1 MMFAYDRIYLADA
14 MAVLAEFFDYAVSD
28 YGAEGDEV
36 ADLFC
41 ISSLSDMFAKG
52 NPSVVSGMSGP
63 ELFERL
69 SVELGY
75 DDAVLPKPLF
85 RFEKTPDYWAGWV
98 AAFIQWRLGIS
109 FDELFRIM
117 PYDDLI
123 RLYHPWHEASEERFC
138 ELFIE
143 WARDSEART
152 PTRLAC
158 LRSELRL
165 SQREL
170 AYRSGVGLRSIQMY
184 EQRQKDIN
192 KAQAQ
197 TLLRLSRVLYCSME
211 DLMEPVFELDEV
223 A

>member
-1 MMFAYDRIYLADA
+1 MTFAYDRIYLADA
-14 MAVLAEFFDYAVSD
+14 MAVLAEFFDYAVND

-41 ISSLSDMFAKG
+41 MSSWGDMFSKG

-63 ELFERL
+63 ELFAHL
-69 SVELGY
+69 SVEFGY
-75 DDAVLPKPLF
+75 GDANLPNPHF

-98 AAFIQWRLGIS
+98 AAFIQWRLGIA

-117 PYDDLI
+117 PYDDLV

-138 ELFIE
+138 ELFAE
-143 WARDSEART
+143 WARDCEVRT

-165 SQREL
+165 TQREL

-197 TLLRLSRVLYCSME
+197 TLLRLSRALHCSME
-211 DLMEPVFELDEV
+211 DLMEPVFTLDEV

>member
-1 MMFAYDRIYLADA
+1 MTFAYDRIYLADA

-52 NPSVVSGMSGP
+52 NPLVVSGMSGP

-75 DDAVLPKPLF
+75 DDAVLPEPLF
-85 RFEKTPDYWAGWV
+85 RFE
-98 AAFIQWRLGIS
+98 S
-109 FDELFRIM
+109 
-117 PYDDLI
+117 YDDLI

-138 ELFIE
+138 ELFVE
-143 WARDSEART
+143 WARDSEVRA
-152 PTRLAC
+152 PTRLAR
-158 LRSELRL
+158 LRSGLRL

-192 KAQAQ
+192 NAQAQ
-197 TLLRLSRVLYCSME
+197 TLLRLSRALYCSME

>member
-75 DDAVLPKPLF
+75 DDAVLPEPLF

-109 FDELFRIM
+109 FDELF
-117 PYDDLI
+117 
-123 RLYHPWHEASEERFC
+123 
-138 ELFIE
+138 
-143 WARDSEART
+143 
-152 PTRLAC
+152 
-158 LRSELRL
+158 